1 MNFSNKMKIN
11 MSKKQDINTLVSRM
25 LTGVISDE
33 ERADLERRLEASPE
47 LRKQVEELMDADDL
61 VSRYRLYQSVE
72 PKNAD
77 VVALRREDVETQDVK
92 LTVTSRR
99 SVIRTVA
106 AAAVVALV
114 VFAGWTLFGNQS
126 KQLAEL
132 SPEVTQAM
140 ERMEKNGMEG
150 ATLIMP
156 GKKPVSVANAAVVMA
171 QVEQMEESGAVEP
184 QSEESVVEGV
194 LLTRHDKEFWMR
206 LDDGTYVHLN
216 YNTRLTYPN
225 HFSIKERRVKLDG
238 EAYFVIANDSR
249 HRPFIVE
256 TAHGMVRDYGTEFNV
271 STTQAEHTTS
281 VVLVK
286 GKVSVSGVRGEEH
299 FLEPGEMATVQ
310 QGRAPEINK
319 VDTELYTSW
328 NTGNFFFD
336 GCTLQEL
343 MGVISRWYGKQV
355 EFASDD
361 IQNIPFTGSID
372 KYEPLMPAL
381 HAIESI
387 TGLSVAVDGE
397 RILISKDK

>member
-1 MNFSNKMKIN
+1 

-25 LTGVISDE
+25 LTVVITDE
-33 ERADLERRLEASPE
+33 ERADLQQRLEANAG

-72 PKNAD
+72 PKH
-77 VVALRREDVETQDVK
+77 VK
-92 LTVTSRR
+92 MTVMSRR
-99 SVIRTVA
+99 PFIRTVA

-114 VFAGWTLFGNQS
+114 VFAGWTLLGNQN

-140 ERMEKNGMEG
+140 ERMEKSGMEG

-156 GKKPVSVANAAVVMA
+156 GKKPVAVKNATGLLA
-171 QVEQMEESGAVEP
+171 QVEQMEQSGAVEP
-184 QSEESVVEGV
+184 ADDGALVEGV

-238 EAYFVIANDSR
+238 EAYFVIASDSR

-271 STTQAEHTTS
+271 STTQAEGATS

-286 GKVSVSGVRGEEH
+286 GKVSVSGAHGEEH

-319 VDTELYTSW
+319 VDTNLYTSW
-328 NTGNFFFD
+328 NTGNFFFE
-336 GCTLQEL
+336 GCTLREL
-343 MGVISRWYGKQV
+343 MGVISRWYNIKV
-355 EFASDD
+355 EFASEE
-361 IQNIPFTGSID
+361 IQNISFTGSID
-372 KYEPLMPAL
+372 KYEPMMPTL
-381 HAIESI
+381 HAIENI
-387 TGLSVAVDGE
+387 TGLNVTVGGE
-397 RILISKDK
+397 KIFISKD